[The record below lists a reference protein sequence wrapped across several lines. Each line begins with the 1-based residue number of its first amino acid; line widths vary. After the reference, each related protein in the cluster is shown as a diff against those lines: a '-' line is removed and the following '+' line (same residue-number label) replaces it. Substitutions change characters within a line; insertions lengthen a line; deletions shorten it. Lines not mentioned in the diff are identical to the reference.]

1 MIAGAVVV
9 IALIVTGVALA
20 LARDEQ
26 QQEEGTPER
35 AVQLLLKAV
44 QSENPQAAYALL
56 SGELKK
62 ECSPLDFAAGNFPG
76 YRRLEGTRITLDKR
90 TEVDGGVIV
99 TARVA
104 EIHANVPFGTSE
116 WSHRESY
123 ALALED
129 GEWRFTR
136 APWPL
141 AGCWPGKVEVAPAR
155 PAATPT
161 AAPAAPSA
169 TPAG

>member
-1 MIAGAVVV
+1 MIAGAAVV
-9 IALIVTGVALA
+9 IAFIVAGVALA

-26 QQEEGTPER
+26 RQEEGTPER

-44 QSENPQAAYALL
+44 RGENPQAAYALL

-62 ECSPLDFAAGNFPG
+62 ECSVLDFAAGNFG
-76 YRRLEGTRITLDKR
+76 GHQRLEGARITLDKR
-90 TEVDGGVIV
+90 TQVDGGVIV

-104 EIHANVPFGTSE
+104 EIQSNVLFGTSE

-136 APWPL
+136 YPWPL
-141 AGCWPGKVEVAPAR
+141 GPCWPSKETPAR
-155 PAATPT
+155 PEATPQ
-161 AAPAAPSA
+161 APATPSA